1 MMKTRKEMYEMIIEA
16 METVEHSEKAEM
28 IEFLN
33 HQLEMVANR
42 NSKSKSASAKRQAEN
57 TALAEKVL
65 AVMVEANKPVTATEL
80 FKLCS
85 IPEVTS
91 TQKLVALLNI
101 LAFNGQV
108 VRKVEKKTSF
118 FSVAKVGE

>member
-1 MMKTRKEMYEMIIEA
+1 MTKTRKEMYEMIIEV
-16 METVEHSEKAEM
+16 MENVEHSEKAEM

-33 HQLEMVANR
+33 HQLEMVANK

-65 AVMVEANKPVTATEL
+65 AVMVEANRPVTATVL

-101 LAFNGQV
+101 LTSNGQV
-108 VRKVEKKTSF
+108 VRKVDRKTSF

>member
-1 MMKTRKEMYEMIIEA
+1 MTKTRKEMYEMIINV
-16 METVEHSEKAEM
+16 METVEHPEKAEM

-33 HQLEMVANR
+33 HQLEMVANK

-65 AVMVEANKPVTATEL
+65 AVMVEANRPVTATVL

-101 LAFNGQV
+101 LTSNGQV
-108 VRKVEKKTSF
+108 VRKVDRKTSF

>member
-1 MMKTRKEMYEMIIEA
+1 MTKTRKEMYEMIINV

-33 HQLEMVANR
+33 HQLELVANR

-65 AVMVEANKPVTATEL
+65 AVMVEANRPVTATVL

-101 LAFNGQV
+101 LTSNGQV
-108 VRKVEKKTSF
+108 VRKVDRKTSF